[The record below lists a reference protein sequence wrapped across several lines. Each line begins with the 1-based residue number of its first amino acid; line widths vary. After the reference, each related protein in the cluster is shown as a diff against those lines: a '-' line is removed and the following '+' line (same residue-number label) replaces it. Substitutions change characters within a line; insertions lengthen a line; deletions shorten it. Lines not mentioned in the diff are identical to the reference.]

1 MSDVKPDQAAL
12 VADFV
17 FAWYGHLLPSEA
29 LDRIVPEMQALIAGF
44 RDLAP
49 PSFDIQAHHFAPLLE
64 ALADA

>member
-1 MSDVKPDQAAL
+1 
-12 VADFV
+12 
-17 FAWYGHLLPSEA
+17 
-29 LDRIVPEMQALIAGF
+29 MQALIAGF